1 MMSEDEGAKQIEA
14 FRRAMPIT
22 RMLDYGMTR
31 SQAERAHRE
40 AQEGEPWDEALE
52 AIAAT
57 SARSAE
63 TADAEGRSAD
73 AAEDWRA
80 SAACLIFAQMA
91 FNFDTDRKRSL
102 YRRMTARFAEFAR
115 RAPLAIDKVEVAFG
129 TGRLF
134 GWHCRKSAQTRAP
147 TVIVFGGMSGWST
160 AYFAMAEALCE
171 RGLACLLVDGPGQ
184 GESRLEGRV
193 FLDAGVSKGFA
204 LFVDVAREV
213 SGGASV
219 GIWGNSFGGLFA
231 ALTAATDSHI
241 SACCINGAPTRC
253 DEPPFRTAAEQMA
266 AMFGRADLSGVRDVM
281 SALAFDPTS
290 AALRCPILVLEGGAD
305 PLVPLRSQAAF
316 RSGNRDPRS
325 RTLTWQDGEHTIYN
339 HAAERNAA
347 VAEWF
352 GEVLRAS
359 C

>member
-1 MMSEDEGAKQIEA
+1 MMSEDERAKQIEA

-22 RMLDYGMTR
+22 HMLDYGMTR

-40 AQEGEPWDEALE
+40 AQEGDPWDEALE

-91 FNFDTDRKRSL
+91 FNFDTDRKRLL
-102 YRRMTARFAEFAR
+102 YRRMTASFAEFAR

-134 GWHCRKSAQTRAP
+134 GWHCRKSAQTRTP
-147 TVIVFGGMSGWST
+147 TVVVFGGMSGWST

-171 RGLACLLVDGPGQ
+171 RGLACLLVEGPGQ

-204 LFVDVAREV
+204 LFVDVARDV

-281 SALAFDPTS
+281 SALAFDSTS
-290 AALRCPILVLEGGAD
+290 AAPRCPILILEGGAD

-352 GEVLRAS
+352 AEVLTAS